1 MKTKTKLI
9 TKSALFAALI
19 YVATL
24 TGAVCPIGGG
34 AYLHIGDAMV
44 YSSALVLPFPFAML
58 SSAVGG
64 MLADIT
70 LGSAVYAVPTMIIKA
85 LTALAVFMLLKIT
98 KKPVLSDALACL
110 AGVVT
115 VVGYFVAESIMY
127 AFSAADGISAA
138 IATAAA
144 GMPYNCLQAL
154 ASAVVFMIIAPYI
167 KKIK

>member
-1 MKTKTKLI
+1 MKIKTKTL

-24 TGAVCPIGGG
+24 TGAVCPIGSG
-34 AYLHIGDAMV
+34 AYLHIGDALV
-44 YSSALVLPFPFAML
+44 YSSALVLPLPFAMI
-58 SSAVGG
+58 SSAIGG
-64 MLADIT
+64 VLADIT
-70 LGSAVYAVPTMIIKA
+70 LGSAVYAIPTLIIKA
-85 LTALAVFMLLKIT
+85 LTALCAVLLSRMI
-98 KKPVLSDALACL
+98 KKPLLSDILVCL
-110 AGVVT
+110 SGVVT

-127 AFSAADGISAA
+127 AFSSTGGVAAA

-154 ASAVVFMIIAPYI
+154 ASAVVFIIVAPYI